1 MPFTIANPYLDT
13 STTPWWRANLHTHT
27 SRSDGAD
34 PPQEVVD
41 DYASRG
47 YDVLMLSDHDLLT
60 SPSDI
65 DHRGMLLIPGN
76 EVSTAGP
83 HVLHI
88 DAHTLVSPD
97 PERQGVL
104 DAIVDD
110 GGLAVLCHPNWQA
123 DHDHYPQPLLARL
136 RAYLGIE
143 IYNAVLRRS
152 TGAPLATDRWDTL
165 LTAGKRVW
173 GFAHDDA
180 HVGGD
185 RGLAWIMLHAPTRSR
200 EAILSAL
207 RDGRFYASTG
217 LALTHVGVAGG
228 AITVTAA
235 GAQSVVAIGDE
246 GRRLASTGGDSLT
259 VRLEDGD
266 PWTYVR
272 FECWGAGEAMAWTQP
287 FFITA
292 SDRS

>member
-1 MPFTIANPYLDT
+1 MPCTIKNPYLDAA
-13 STTPWWRANLHTHT
+13 TPWWRANLHTHT
-27 SRSDGAD
+27 NRSDGAD
-34 PPQEVVD
+34 LPQVVVD

-47 YDVLMLSDHDLLT
+47 YDVLALSDHDGLT
-60 SPSDI
+60 AVSDV
-65 DHRGMLLIPGN
+65 DDRGMLLIPAN

-83 HVLHI
+83 HLLHI

-97 PERQGVL
+97 PDRQSVI
-104 DAIVDD
+104 DSIVND

-123 DHDHYPQPLLARL
+123 DHDHYPRALLTRL
-136 RAYLGIE
+136 RGYLGIE

-165 LTAGKRVW
+165 LTAGMRVW

-180 HVGGD
+180 HVDGD
-185 RGLAWIMLHAPTRSR
+185 RGLAWIMLHAPTCSR

-207 RDGRFYASTG
+207 RAGRFYASTG
-217 LALTHVGVAGG
+217 LALTHVGVAG
-228 AITVTAA
+228 ATITVTAK
-235 GAQSVVAIGDE
+235 GAHSIVAIGDE
-246 GRRLASTGGDSLT
+246 ARRVAWATGDSLT
-259 VRLEDGD
+259 VRLDEGD

-272 FECWGAGEAMAWTQP
+272 FECRGAGEAMAWTQP
-287 FFITA
+287 FFIEA